1 MSDDRVAV
9 PGGELE
15 EAVLHHI
22 WGAGVATVREVHEA
36 IGAPNGLVYTTIAR
50 VLDRLNVKGLVT
62 RDLLGRVHV
71 YRAGANRAEVE
82 RALARTRLCRLL
94 GADPR
99 PAMTALVDA
108 VAELDAT
115 LLDDLAREIELRRRG
130 RADGA

>member
-1 MSDDRVAV
+1 MAGDRVAV

-22 WGAGVATVREVHEA
+22 WEAGVSTVREVHEA
-36 IGAPNGLVYTTIAR
+36 VGSPSGLVYTTIAR
-50 VLDRLNVKGLVT
+50 VLDRLNAKGLVT

-71 YRAGANRAEVE
+71 YRAGIDRAEVE
-82 RALARTRLCRLL
+82 RTLVRTRVGRLL

-108 VAELDAT
+108 VEALDAT
-115 LLDDLAREIELRRRG
+115 LLDDLAREIERRRQG
-130 RADGA
+130 RADGT